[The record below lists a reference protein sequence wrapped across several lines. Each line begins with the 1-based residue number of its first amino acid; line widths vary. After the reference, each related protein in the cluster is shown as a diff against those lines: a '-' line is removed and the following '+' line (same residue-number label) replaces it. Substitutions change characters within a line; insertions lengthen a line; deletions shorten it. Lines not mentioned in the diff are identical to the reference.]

1 MSNLRWKISQKSGA
15 NAALASTGLPALP
28 NQRYCVT
35 AIRFY
40 IQGANIAA
48 DSADRI
54 MTIKDGDDVV
64 WEAVFAPGQLRGGSL
79 NFALTAE
86 SPMQMSYN
94 KALTFNCT
102 AGGAGCIIGI
112 NAVGFIE

>member
-1 MSNLRWKISQKSGA
+1 MSKPTWQITQKSGA
-15 NAALASTGLPALP
+15 NAALLSTGLPALL
-28 NQRYCVT
+28 NQRYCTV

-48 DSADRI
+48 DSVDRV
-54 MTIKDGDDVV
+54 MQIKDGTDVI

-79 NFALTAE
+79 NFALPYD
-86 SPMQMSYN
+86 SPLKGSYN

-112 NAVGFIE
+112 NAVGYTE